1 MPIARAG
8 GVLLTT
14 LPTYRGDPMIKT
26 ILVPATG
33 SDGDIS
39 VFASALAV
47 ARRFDAHLE
56 FLHVRPD
63 AAAVAVS
70 MAADGGGATMVGSLI
85 TRLEEEADQREKK
98 ANQLFQGFC
107 RREALALRDAPP
119 APSAP
124 SARWLRE
131 IGAEPYW
138 VTEYG
143 RAADLL
149 VIGRPGKGGSLETI
163 EGALIDSGRPLLIA
177 AASPLTTVPETV
189 VIAWKATREAARAVT
204 AALPV
209 LQIAKQIVIMTVAE
223 DHSALENEADRLMA
237 ALRWRG
243 VPVTVCHLQP
253 DGHNAADKLLAAA
266 REHAALLVMGGYGH
280 SRLRELVFG
289 GVTEH
294 VIRGAALAV
303 LMAH

>member
-1 MPIARAG
+1 
-8 GVLLTT
+8 
-14 LPTYRGDPMIKT
+14 MIKT

-33 SDGDIS
+33 GDGDPS

-56 FLHVRPD
+56 CLHVRPD

-85 TRLEEEADQREKK
+85 TRLEEEADQREKR

-107 RREALALRDAPP
+107 QREALALCEAPP
-119 APSAP
+119 APPGP
-124 SARWLRE
+124 SAWWFRE

-149 VIGRPGKGGSLETI
+149 VIGRPGKGGSLEII

-177 AASPLTTVPETV
+177 AASPLATVPETV
-189 VIAWKATREAARAVT
+189 VIGWKATREAARAVT
-204 AALPV
+204 AALPF
-209 LQIAKQIVIMTVAE
+209 LQIAKQIVIVTVAE
-223 DHSALENEADRLMA
+223 DHSSLEEEAERLMA

-243 VPVTVCHLQP
+243 VPATVRHLQP
-253 DGHNAADKLLAAA
+253 DGHDAADKLLAAA

-280 SRLRELVFG
+280 SRLREWIFG
-289 GVTEH
+289 GFTQH
-294 VIRGAALAV
+294 VLRGCEVPV